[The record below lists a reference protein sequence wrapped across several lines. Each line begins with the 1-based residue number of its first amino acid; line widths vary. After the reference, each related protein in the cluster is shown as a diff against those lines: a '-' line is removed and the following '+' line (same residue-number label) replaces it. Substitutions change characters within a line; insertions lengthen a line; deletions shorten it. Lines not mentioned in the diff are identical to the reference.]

1 MKFSIRRRTNED
13 INELD
18 LRRYLLL
25 LFNYDYL
32 ELAVA
37 EFNKQAIRERVF
49 VMTGEF
55 EDTIRGILIT
65 LSLWLK
71 IGTDEVTH

>member
-37 EFNKQAIRERVF
+37 EFNKQAIR
-49 VMTGEF
+49 
-55 EDTIRGILIT
+55 
-65 LSLWLK
+65 
-71 IGTDEVTH
+71 